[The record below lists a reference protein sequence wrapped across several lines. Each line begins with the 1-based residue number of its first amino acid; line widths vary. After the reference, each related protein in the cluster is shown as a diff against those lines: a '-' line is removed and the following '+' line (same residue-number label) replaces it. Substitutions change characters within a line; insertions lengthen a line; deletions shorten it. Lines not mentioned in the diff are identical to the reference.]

1 MFLREAII
9 ETVLGIP
16 DLHFNELPRSAS
28 GAAASFVNQS
38 INLMSVS
45 PRLFENCSGNKDAQA
60 NGPSAA
66 GSTVVSAAGSVGGTT
81 RGDQHFLQ

>member
-1 MFLREAII
+1 MFLRKAII
-9 ETVLGIP
+9 ETPLRIP

-45 PRLFENCSGNKDAQA
+45 PRLLEIGSGNKDARA
-60 NGPSAA
+60 NWPSAA
-66 GSTVVSAAGSVGGTT
+66 GSTVISAAGSVGGTT
-81 RGDQHFLQ
+81 RGDRHFLR